1 MQNPKI
7 PLNERLKLA
16 KSGATPFLSAYELTA
31 ADISSEIHKVTGNS
45 LLTEHYRDIQKYTYD
60 NDTNILYF
68 LSQFLYTHT
77 AAAVFLEESLK
88 LKYYGLIEP
97 FAILYEYELEQQREK
112 YGRRKATA
120 TENGKENDQ

>member
-16 KSGATPFLSAYELTA
+16 KSGSTPFLSAYELTA

-112 YGRRKATA
+112 YGRREATA

>member
-7 PLNERLKLA
+7 PLNERLKLT
-16 KSGATPFLSAYELTA
+16 KSGSTHFLSAYELTA
-31 ADISSEIHKVTGNS
+31 ADIPSEIQKVTGNS